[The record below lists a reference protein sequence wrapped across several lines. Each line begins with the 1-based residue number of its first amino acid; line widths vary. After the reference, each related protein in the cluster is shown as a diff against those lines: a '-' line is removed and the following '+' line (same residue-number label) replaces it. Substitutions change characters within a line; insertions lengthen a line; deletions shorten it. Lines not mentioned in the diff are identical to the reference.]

1 VVRAILTSF
10 ARITLGLT
18 GLATALLPTLAGAQE
33 TVEAPLQPPQPPPLP
48 EAPPLPPPV
57 VVVVPAPAPLPTPPP
72 PAPRLEAT
80 TSSAWKFDWGGY
92 VHAAYRWVQQPQNF
106 NLAGRNN
113 GFQLEQA
120 RFIANV
126 QWRSVLAARVSLEGA
141 SEDRLSQSFP
151 GGQLTTRLRDA
162 YITWA
167 PLRALRLTVGQMV
180 APWDLE
186 SMRSDAELPFVSRS
200 VPIEGVQPTE
210 GYTTRGLGSDRNL
223 GISLH
228 SGFIGLGGTTSL
240 RYALFVGNGNG
251 QNQLLND
258 TNLPA
263 VFGRVEFAVWGKKG
277 LPADGVRPIFAVTDE
292 LRKPA
297 LNLAIAGQ
305 WNPRATGNL
314 PDLIR
319 ETDMGVAADLAAS
332 YFGVELQAGVVY
344 VKTTRDT
351 LAAIPDLE
359 RFGWW
364 AHLRYSLPRIP
375 VEVTPG
381 YRIASY
387 SPRAHFA
394 VAAPSPVDEQFD
406 ASFALLYHT
415 VGLTVRPTRTFP
427 LHVGLNYTFTAEQSP
442 NVLDNDRFEADVVA
456 SF

>member
-1 VVRAILTSF
+1 M
-10 ARITLGLT
+10 
-18 GLATALLPTLAGAQE
+18 
-33 TVEAPLQPPQPPPLP
+33 
-48 EAPPLPPPV
+48 
-57 VVVVPAPAPLPTPPP
+57 
-72 PAPRLEAT
+72 
-80 TSSAWKFDWGGY
+80 
-92 VHAAYRWVQQPQNF
+92 
-106 NLAGRNN
+106 
-113 GFQLEQA
+113 
-120 RFIANV
+120 
-126 QWRSVLAARVSLEGA
+126 QWRNVLAARVSLEGA

-167 PLRALRLTVGQMV
+167 PLRALRLSVGQMV
-180 APWDLE
+180 TPWDLD

-200 VPIEGVQPTE
+200 VPVEGVQPSE

-240 RYALFVGNGNG
+240 RYSLFVGNGNG
-251 QNQLLND
+251 QNQVLNS

-277 LPADGVRPIFAVTDE
+277 LPADSVRPMFAVSDE
-292 LRKPA
+292 LRKPV
-297 LNLAIAGQ
+297 LNLGLAGQ

-332 YFGVELQAGVVY
+332 YYGVELQAGVVY
-344 VKTTRDT
+344 VKTSYDT
-351 LAAIPDLE
+351 LATIPALE

-387 SPRAHFA
+387 SPRAHLG
-394 VAAPSPVDEQFD
+394 VAGATPVDEQFD

-415 VGLTVRPTRTFP
+415 IGVTVRPTRTFP
-427 LHVGLNYTFTAEQSP
+427 LHVGLNYTFTSEQSP